1 VGPVGQ
7 RRKAR
12 VRGDAGRPGREGAR
26 GRWAARAEGGGRAC
40 GSLVRMEREGWA
52 VREGRVWFP
61 GPGFLPFLSGL
72 RWVWVR
78 VRFSIYSIFIYS
90 LFPNL
95 IQTKFEFKYKFEF
108 KPHSNN

>member
-1 VGPVGQ
+1 MGPVGQ

-12 VRGDAGRPGREGAR
+12 VRGDAGQPGREGAR

-40 GSLVRMEREGWA
+40 GSLVRRERAGWA
-52 VREGRVWFP
+52 VREGRVWAGEGRPDWVGLVWFP

-78 VRFSIYSIFIYS
+78 VRFSISFLFSKSKSIKHI
-90 LFPNL
+90 
-95 IQTKFEFKYKFEF
+95 
-108 KPHSNN
+108 